1 MTKEPHRSGA
11 IVMRF
16 AMLTGILRV
25 CSRRTSGLVIAGLAS
40 LQVTTQASAQSDY
53 PARPVRIIVNFA
65 AGGPSDI
72 VARILSA
79 KLTDAWG
86 KSVVVE
92 NIAGGGGNIG
102 VERAVKATP
111 DGYTILLSGSSPLV
125 INPGLMEKP
134 AFDTVRDLAPVTLIC
149 TIPNLLV
156 IHPSVAAK
164 SVEEFVALAKAR
176 PGQFT
181 FASSGS
187 GTATH
192 LGGELFKSRAGVDIR
207 HIPYKG
213 TGLMIPDLIAG
224 RVTLTIAAVA
234 TFLPLVRD
242 GRLRAIAVASERR
255 TPALPDLPTVTE
267 AGYSGVDTSSWQGAW
282 APAKTPAALVRRINQ
297 DMRKVIAEPDVRARF
312 TELGMEPLGNAEPE
326 FARVIQSDL
335 VKWAK
340 VIKASG
346 VKID

>member
-1 MTKEPHRSGA
+1 MIACLPIAVLLSWTAAH
-11 IVMRF
+11 
-16 AMLTGILRV
+16 AM
-25 CSRRTSGLVIAGLAS
+25 
-40 LQVTTQASAQSDY
+40 AQTADSHF

-72 VARILSA
+72 VARIVSA

-86 KSVVVE
+86 KPVVVE

-111 DGYTILLSGSSPLV
+111 DGYTMLLSGSSPIV
-125 INPGLMEKP
+125 INPSLLEKTL
-134 AFDTVRDLAPVTLIC
+134 FDPVRDLAPISLIC

-156 IHPSVAAK
+156 IHPALAAK
-164 SVEEFVALAKAR
+164 SVEEFVALAKSK

-192 LGGELFKSRAGVDIR
+192 LGGELFKARAGLDLR

-213 TGLMIPDLIAG
+213 TGLMIPDLVAG
-224 RVTLTIAAVA
+224 RVTMTIAAVS
-234 TFLPLVRD
+234 TFLPMVRD
-242 GRLRAIAVASERR
+242 GRLRAIAVASEKR
-255 TPALPDLPTVTE
+255 TTALPDVPTVAE
-267 AGYSGVDTSSWQGAW
+267 SGYPGFDTSSWQGAW
-282 APAKTPAALVRRINQ
+282 APAKTPAPLVRKLNQ
-297 DMRKVIAEPDVRARF
+297 DLLKLIALSDVRARF
-312 TELGMEPLGNAEPE
+312 AELGMEPAGTSEQAL
-326 FARVIQSDL
+326 ARVIQSDL

-340 VIKASG
+340 VIKTSG
-346 VKID
+346 AKAE

>member
-1 MTKEPHRSGA
+1 MNRIVCFA
-11 IVMRF
+11 IAI
-16 AMLTGILRV
+16 AMLATM
-25 CSRRTSGLVIAGLAS
+25 
-40 LQVTTQASAQSDY
+40 QASAQSDY

-79 KLTDAWG
+79 KLTEAWR

-111 DGYTILLSGSSPLV
+111 DGYTVLLSGSSPLV
-125 INPGLMEKP
+125 ITPSLQDKP
-134 AFDTVRDLAPVTLIC
+134 AFDTVRDLAPLTLIC

-156 IHPSVAAK
+156 IHPAVAAK

-213 TGLMIPDLIAG
+213 TGYCHS
-224 RVTLTIAAVA
+224 R
-234 TFLPLVRD
+234 
-242 GRLRAIAVASERR
+242 RACEIH
-255 TPALPDLPTVTE
+255 
-267 AGYSGVDTSSWQGAW
+267 
-282 APAKTPAALVRRINQ
+282 
-297 DMRKVIAEPDVRARF
+297 
-312 TELGMEPLGNAEPE
+312 
-326 FARVIQSDL
+326 
-335 VKWAK
+335 
-340 VIKASG
+340 
-346 VKID
+346 

>member
-1 MTKEPHRSGA
+1 MMPGSLLAGFALVTSLTA
-11 IVMRF
+11 ASVM
-16 AMLTGILRV
+16 
-25 CSRRTSGLVIAGLAS
+25 
-40 LQVTTQASAQSDY
+40 AQSTY

-65 AGGPSDI
+65 TGGPSDI
-72 VARILSA
+72 VARIVSA
-79 KLTDAWG
+79 KLTAAWE

-111 DGYTILLSGSSPLV
+111 DGYTILLSGSSPIVL
-125 INPGLMEKP
+125 NPSLQDKP
-134 AFDTVRDLAPVTLIC
+134 SFDPVRDLTPVTLIC

-156 IHPSVAAK
+156 IHPSLPAK
-164 SVEEFVALAKAR
+164 SVEEFVALAKSR

-192 LGGELFKSRAGVDIR
+192 LGGELFKARAGVDLR

-213 TGLMIPDLIAG
+213 TGLMIPDLVAG
-224 RVTLTIAAVA
+224 RVTMTVAAVA

-242 GRLRAIAVASERR
+242 GRLRAIAIASDKRS
-255 TPALPDLPTVTE
+255 PALPDLPTVAE
-267 AGYSGVDTSSWQGAW
+267 SGYPGFDTSSWQGVW
-282 APAKTPAALVRRINQ
+282 APAKTPAAQVRRLNQ
-297 DMRKVIAEPDVRARF
+297 DLVKVIALPDVRARF
-312 TELGMEPLGNAEPE
+312 AELGMEPTGTSESEL
-326 FARVIQSDL
+326 ARVIQTDL

-340 VIKASG
+340 VIKTAG
-346 VKID
+346 AKAE